1 MRLVLG
7 FSFCLLVLLA
17 DPVDI
22 EQSEL
27 VQTESLHIVMVY
39 HVKTQVEQRLVLA
52 GLRFEQG
59 TQGELEFVEHGFV
72 DDTRTVDEVLE
83 QRIFT
88 DGLQM
93 LFALCMMTETA
104 ATGAILQMLSHGLM
118 TVR

>member
-59 TQGELEFVEHGFV
+59 TQGELEFVP
-72 DDTRTVDEVLE
+72 
-83 QRIFT
+83 
-88 DGLQM
+88 
-93 LFALCMMTETA
+93 
-104 ATGAILQMLSHGLM
+104 TGAD
-118 TVR
+118 VRIVRRACPYCSARTII